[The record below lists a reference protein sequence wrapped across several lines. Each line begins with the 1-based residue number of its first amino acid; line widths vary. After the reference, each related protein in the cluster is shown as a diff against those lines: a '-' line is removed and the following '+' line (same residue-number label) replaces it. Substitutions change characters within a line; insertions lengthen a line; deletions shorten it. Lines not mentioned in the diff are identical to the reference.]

1 MRLRLVVAALA
12 VAFAPCLAAAGD
24 VKKAFDEDYDFAKV
38 KTFATK
44 IGTRWGN
51 PISEKR
57 VSTKITEVL
66 TAKGWTPAPEG
77 EADALVVLHGA
88 AVKQSSL
95 DISVNGMKGYGYR
108 GARGW
113 GEAGMGARTLTT
125 TSTESLVETLVV
137 EILDAKSKNLTFRGT
152 AIAEVEDSAEKN
164 QKKIDTIAAK
174 MFKDFPPGSAKK

>member
-1 MRLRLVVAALA
+1 MRLTLVVAALA
-12 VAFAPCLAAAGD
+12 VAFAPCLTAAGD
-24 VKKAFDEDYDFAKV
+24 VKRVFDEDYDFAKV

-57 VSTKITEVL
+57 VKTEILEVL

-88 AVKQSSL
+88 AEKQKSL
-95 DISVNGMKGYGYR
+95 DVSVNGMEGYGYR

-113 GEAGMGARTLTT
+113 GEMGMATRTLST
-125 TSTESLVETLVV
+125 TSTGHLVEALVVDIFDARSKSLV
-137 EILDAKSKNLTFRGT
+137 FRGT
-152 AIAEVEDSAEKN
+152 AIAEVSDTAEKN
-164 QKKIDTIAAK
+164 QKKLDKITAK
-174 MFKDFPPGSAKK
+174 MFKGFPPGRAKK